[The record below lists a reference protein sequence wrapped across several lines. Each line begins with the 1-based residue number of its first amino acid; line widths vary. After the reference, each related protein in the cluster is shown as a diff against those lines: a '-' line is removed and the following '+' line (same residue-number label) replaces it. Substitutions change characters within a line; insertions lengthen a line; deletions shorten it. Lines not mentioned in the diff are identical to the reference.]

1 MLFFI
6 IIVVVFE
13 IVIYDSRANIALDVD
28 ACGIGFGQTASVS
41 TANHVMIVVGYGGVN
56 DLGGRPLDGRRR
68 RIIV

>member
-1 MLFFI
+1 MAAESHLQIGNSNHGRMLFFI

-41 TANHVMIVVGYGGVN
+41 TANHVMIAGN
-56 DLGGRPLDGRRR
+56 
-68 RIIV
+68 